1 MSGQHA
7 GYALHLLASCC
18 YIVDGEPQVLGVAA
32 AAHLVAH
39 DFLRGCGVRVWCPH
53 DALFRLQV
61 SSGS

>member
-18 YIVDGEPQVLGVAA
+18 CIVDGEPQVLGVAA

-39 DFLRGCGVRVWCPH
+39 DFLRGCGVRH